1 MDMRDKNLT
10 WLSGEYPLSI
20 RPGLAVPKTYLG
32 LRLNI
37 SILDIIII
45 IMIIIMGPGNA

>member
-45 IMIIIMGPGNA
+45 MIIIMGPGNA